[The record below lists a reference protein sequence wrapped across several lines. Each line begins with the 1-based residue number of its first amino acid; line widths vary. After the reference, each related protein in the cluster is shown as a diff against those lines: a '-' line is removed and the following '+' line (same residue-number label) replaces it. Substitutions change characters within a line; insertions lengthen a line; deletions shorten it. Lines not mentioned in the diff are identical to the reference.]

1 MDEIKIDA
9 NELEKLDELEAL
21 KEENEKL
28 RTRNAK
34 LYRDCVSFA
43 KKIKA
48 NEDSS
53 VRIRELEK
61 KIESLNAELAELRQS
76 AAEVPFPPVPI
87 IETEDTF
94 VFEDSEPSEVPDGVT
109 YAPEKVVAFDPDT
122 AKNHKVEAKSSGFRI
137 FIRTLLWFFFIISLI
152 ISLISGVTYLFST
165 TYHDYSIA
173 GYRFASVRNGAMSPQ
188 VDRDSVVLVKYQG
201 FDGIPL
207 DSLVLTTKD
216 GRSVGKITALNVAG
230 GKSEAT
236 IKDKNGSYN
245 VTEKQ
250 FIGKVVFKIPYIG
263 KVLQYASANPYN
275 YLAIVVSADL
285 VFLALLLLIPAKKSK
300 NPKFGKD
307 YTVEDFTI

>member
-1 MDEIKIDA
+1 
-9 NELEKLDELEAL
+9 
-21 KEENEKL
+21 
-28 RTRNAK
+28 
-34 LYRDCVSFA
+34 
-43 KKIKA
+43 
-48 NEDSS
+48 
-53 VRIRELEK
+53 
-61 KIESLNAELAELRQS
+61 
-76 AAEVPFPPVPI
+76 
-87 IETEDTF
+87 
-94 VFEDSEPSEVPDGVT
+94 
-109 YAPEKVVAFDPDT
+109 
-122 AKNHKVEAKSSGFRI
+122 
-137 FIRTLLWFFFIISLI
+137 
-152 ISLISGVTYLFST
+152 
-165 TYHDYSIA
+165 
-173 GYRFASVRNGAMSPQ
+173 MSPQ